1 MAFDSFMG
9 SPTDSF
15 DRSPD
20 DGFITISTPTTPN
33 PKMKNFG
40 NTEMADFK
48 KDESAMNLVNSPGT
62 KSTFNLGS
70 APTPVVSKP
79 KKAPKKGRLGDINW
93 NSSDTLMVG
102 GAFFIAGV
110 MSSVLFNRYYK

>member
-48 KDESAMNLVNSPGT
+48 KDERHESRQFTWDQEHIQSWLCTYSCC
-62 KSTFNLGS
+62 FE
-70 APTPVVSKP
+70 P
-79 KKAPKKGRLGDINW
+79 KKAPKKGGLATSIGIVPI
-93 NSSDTLMVG
+93 L
-102 GAFFIAGV
+102 
-110 MSSVLFNRYYK
+110 